1 MDRDRALG
9 FLVFIVAILVFIGY
23 TYYALLASSPLEYNP
38 LGFLEIDSYWVT
50 AVPLWLGIT
59 VVLLIGA
66 WIGWTLFTT
75 PPPVPIEEFEG
86 LESFTEEM
94 EKEKAEEPPKEEAKK
109 TAKKKRKRKTRSKK
123 T

>member
-9 FLVFIVAILVFIGY
+9 FLVFIVAVVVFIGY
-23 TYYALLASSPLEYNP
+23 TYYVLLASSPLEVNP
-38 LGFLEIDSYWVT
+38 LGFPLIDPYWVT

-59 VVLLIGA
+59 VILLIGA

-86 LESFTEEM
+86 LESFGEETTE
-94 EKEKAEEPPKEEAKK
+94 EKAEEPPKKETKKPAKK
-109 TAKKKRKRKTRSKK
+109 TTKKRKSKK

>member
-9 FLVFIVAILVFIGY
+9 FLVFVVAIVVFVGY
-23 TYYALLASSPLEYNP
+23 TYYALLASSPLDWNP
-38 LGFLEIDSYWVT
+38 LGFVIDPYWVV

-59 VVLLIGA
+59 AILLIGA

-86 LESFTEEM
+86 LESFGEEM
-94 EKEKAEEPPKEEAKK
+94 EEEKAEEPPEEEEKPAKK
-109 TAKKKRKRKTRSKK
+109 TTKRKTKSKK

>member
-9 FLVFIVAILVFIGY
+9 FLVFVVAIVVFVGY
-23 TYYALLASSPLEYNP
+23 TYYALLASSPLDWNP
-38 LGFLEIDSYWVT
+38 LGFEIDPYWVV

-59 VVLLIGA
+59 AILLIGA

-86 LESFTEEM
+86 LESFGEEMAEEKTEEE
-94 EKEKAEEPPKEEAKK
+94 EKPAKK
-109 TAKKKRKRKTRSKK
+109 TKSKK